1 MAAGSS
7 RRSFGWAAALLLAL
21 APGAR
26 ADDWKFDVVVLK
38 PGPGVNEESR
48 VLKGLLVG
56 YKEGADEVEIRV
68 IHREDGEPTRVEPSS
83 FFKRSRVESVEPLDD
98 DERARLERRVK
109 ALTVTRDEL
118 ARRIQ
123 EAKLDPIDIDFGR
136 SGKKKGFRYK
146 DEGEHFVLESNVKDE
161 LFRRCA
167 ERLALVYNAFTHTL
181 PPRDPSGKPT
191 AILLVG
197 TQADYQALL
206 KERGLNFFNPAFY
219 DAGRNQIVC
228 GSDLVRLGEVLEQAR
243 QDNQKVADDLA
254 KRKKELDKLY
264 KGKVPTEV
272 MRPIAEGERQL
283 AAARAGN
290 TRLFDEATRVLF
302 QRLYHESFHA
312 YLANFVYTGER
323 AEMPRWLN
331 EGLAQ
336 VFETALFEGD
346 EVRLGRP
353 DPARLKRAKAAGE
366 LVPLRDLLRSSPKQF
381 IVAHASDKETSDR
394 YYLTSWA
401 LAYYLA
407 SDGKVLNTK
416 KLDDYCR
423 ATRARDDPLEAFL
436 ALVGPKR
443 DGLAEFE
450 ERFHAYVRNLQANGT
465 VGKPK

>member
-7 RRSFGWAAALLLAL
+7 RLCFLWAIALLFVVSAE
-21 APGAR
+21 AR

-38 PGPGVNEESR
+38 PGPGVTDDNR
-48 VLKGLLVG
+48 VLKGLLLD
-56 YKEGADEVEIRV
+56 YREGADEVEIRV
-68 IHREDGEPTRVEPSS
+68 IHRAEGEPTRVEPSS
-83 FFKRSRVESVEPLDD
+83 FFKRSRIESIEPLDA
-98 DERARLERRVK
+98 DERAVLERRVR
-109 ALTVTRDEL
+109 ALTQSRDEL
-118 ARRIQ
+118 TRRIR
-123 EAKLDPIDIDFGR
+123 ETKLDPIDIDFGKA
-136 SGKKKGFRYK
+136 GKKKGFRYQ
-146 DEGEHFVLESNVKDE
+146 DEGEHFVLESNVKE
-161 LFRRCA
+161 EVFRRSV

-181 PPRDPSGKPT
+181 PPHETSGKPT
-191 AILLVG
+191 AILLAG
-197 TQADYQALL
+197 TQGDYQALL

-219 DAGRNQIVC
+219 DAARNQIVC
-228 GSDLVRLGEVLEQAR
+228 GTDLVRLGEVLEQAR

-254 KRKKELDKLY
+254 KRKKELEKLY
-264 KGKVPTEV
+264 KGKVPPEV

-290 TRLFDEATRVLF
+290 NKLFDDATRVLF
-302 QRLYHESFHA
+302 QRLYHEAFHA

-336 VFETALFEGD
+336 VFETAIFEGD

-353 DPARLKRAKAAGE
+353 DPVRLKSAKKAAGE
-366 LVPLRDLLRSSPKQF
+366 LVPLKDLLRSSPKQF

-423 ATRARDDPLEAFL
+423 ATRARDDPLETFL
-436 ALVGPKR
+436 ALVGVR
-443 DGLAEFE
+443 GDGLAGFE
-450 ERFHAYVRNLQANGT
+450 EKFHAYVRNLQPNGT
-465 VGKPK
+465 TKPK